1 MSATSQ
7 PPVRVCLSV
16 GMLRE
21 QAKFY
26 EDYLAKGI
34 AEQGEELSLCSAI
47 TEQKEAEKHRAE
59 LVMAA
64 QKDTLVRLKSKYLM
78 FINFI

>member
-1 MSATSQ
+1 MCQMSTTSQ
-7 PPVRVCLSV
+7 PPPVRVCLSV

-34 AEQGEELSLCSAI
+34 AEQGEEVSFFTAI
-47 TEQKEAEKHRAE
+47 RDQKEAEKRRAE

-64 QKDTLVRLKSKYLM
+64 QKETLLRLKSE
-78 FINFI
+78 I